1 MVYVQKENN
10 NINRQKKCNF
20 CKAKIA
26 EIDYK
31 NTTLISRYLNRWN
44 QIDPSART
52 GTCAQHQ
59 RQLTT
64 AIKRAR
70 HLALLPFVVK

>member
-1 MVYVQKENN
+1 MIKYQNY
-10 NINRQKKCNF
+10 QSKKCAY
-20 CKAKIA
+20 CKTREL

-31 NTTLISRYLNRWN
+31 DVSALSHYLNRWN
-44 QIDPSART
+44 KIESGKRN
-52 GTCAQHQ
+52 GNCAKHQ
-59 RQLTT
+59 RLMTT